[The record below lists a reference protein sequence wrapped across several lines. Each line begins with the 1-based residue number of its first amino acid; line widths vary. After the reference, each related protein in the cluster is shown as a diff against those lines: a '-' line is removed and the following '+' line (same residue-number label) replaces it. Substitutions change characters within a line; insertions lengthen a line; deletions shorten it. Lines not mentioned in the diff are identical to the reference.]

1 MESKLT
7 PKTIKCIATSIG
19 KGVPMKYAA
28 MGAGIGESTLT
39 LWLKDAKKKGA
50 DDAHLALLAEVKKAR
65 AKAVKACLAL
75 IDKAS
80 KTQWK
85 AAMWKL
91 SIIDPDTFASEG
103 RMIRELK
110 SLIEKLMKGDATNA

>member
-7 PKTIKCIATSIG
+7 PSTIKNIATSIG
-19 KGVPMKYAA
+19 KGIPMKYAA

-39 LWLKDAKKKGA
+39 LWLKDAKKPDA
-50 DDAHLALLAEVKKAR
+50 DEAHLALLREVKKAR
-65 AKAVKACLAL
+65 TKAVKSCMAL

-91 SIIDPDTFASEG
+91 SMLDPDTFGTEG
-103 RMIRELK
+103 RLIRELK
-110 SLIEKLMKGDATNA
+110 SLIEKLVKGEA